1 MSIVLYENSAIF
13 SHFSVGSGIRTK
25 FFQFLNFGELY
36 LDFLQIKFLIW
47 TTDGSWSD
55 WASFEG
61 CSLSCDGGLLTRS
74 RLCISPPAMNG
85 GNECVGPAL
94 ETVDCN
100 TQPCPT
106 GKLALIVVLFSRR
119 RWMAKSSNKHG
130 HIQCDQIGIIWKV
143 LVTNMHFNQLFCKF
157 WGHLWRN
164 VAIQAK
170 TAVATFWVTLGKM
183 GYCHANW
190 SHWSSSSLGV
200 SIVLALHN
208 RNSFPLGLIWT
219 LISPSTKD
227 YHV

>member
-1 MSIVLYENSAIF
+1 MNYPKILLAAQATLTDFAACKRYIIFKMEMVFLPLDLSSSGCYLTFFWRKSGKYRFPLKPKQQESAILKNKQFLRIVLHEHSAIF

-85 GNECVGPAL
+85 GKECVGPAL

-119 RWMAKSSNKHG
+119 RLNGQVVK
-130 HIQCDQIGIIWKV
+130 QIWSYPVWPDWDNLIG
-143 LVTNMHFNQLFCKF
+143 
-157 WGHLWRN
+157 
-164 VAIQAK
+164 
-170 TAVATFWVTLGKM
+170 LGDK
-183 GYCHANW
+183 YA
-190 SHWSSSSLGV
+190 
-200 SIVLALHN
+200 
-208 RNSFPLGLIWT
+208 F
-219 LISPSTKD
+219 
-227 YHV
+227 